1 MNDTEA
7 RRKLTKG
14 ILKTNLLGL
23 AISTAVGMLT
33 GLFYG
38 LITFGT
44 CIILIPAVK
53 QMIRKKH
60 DQ

>member
-14 ILKTNLLGL
+14 ILKTNLLSL
-23 AISTAVGMLT
+23 TISTAVGMLS

-44 CIILIPAVK
+44 CIILLPAAK
-53 QMIRKKH
+53 QLIRRKH
-60 DQ
+60 DK

>member
-14 ILKTNLLGL
+14 ILKTNLLSL
-23 AISTAVGMLT
+23 TLSAAVGMLS

-44 CIILIPAVK
+44 CIVLLPAAKQLI
-53 QMIRKKH
+53 RRKH
-60 DQ
+60 DK

>member
-7 RRKLTKG
+7 RRKLAKG
-14 ILKTNLLGL
+14 ILKVNLLSL
-23 AISTAVGMLT
+23 TISTAVGTLS

-44 CIILIPAVK
+44 CIILLPATK
-53 QMIRKKH
+53 QLIRRKH

>member
-14 ILKTNLLGL
+14 ILKANLMSLT
-23 AISTAVGMLT
+23 ISTAVGILS

-44 CIILIPAVK
+44 CIILLPAAK

>member
-1 MNDTEA
+1 MKDTEA
-7 RRKLTKG
+7 RRKLIKG
-14 ILKTNLLGL
+14 ILKTNLLSL
-23 AISTAVGMLT
+23 AFSAAVGMLS

-44 CIILIPAVK
+44 CIILLPAIK
-53 QMIRKKH
+53 QLIRKNH